1 MDQHA
6 WTSCIDFQD
15 GGTRFDRA
23 DLAALMVLC
32 GLSSFACDGWAGAT
46 TITDA
51 VTTNAAFQ
59 VIGAT
64 DASASSTFLTVTT
77 GGNTVSTPAKVD
89 FTGEAYASTRVGW
102 SGRTTW
108 GERTVSASW
117 VSASGYCIVLSPFG
131 NLVHSVD
138 RSDDDHGLEY
148 FPSFDCDG

>member
-1 MDQHA
+1 MWKKGQP
-6 WTSCIDFQD
+6 
-15 GGTRFDRA
+15 GKVRRGEVE
-23 DLAALMVLC
+23 LMLLYPLC
-32 GLSSFACDGWAGAT
+32 AVVWPESAYSS
-46 TITDA
+46 
-51 VTTNAAFQ
+51 AAFK
-59 VIGAT
+59 VTGAT